1 MTFQERLKQLRK
13 EHGMTQAQLAE
24 KLGVAGGTV
33 AMWETGKRS
42 PNFEMVDSICALFD
56 RRIDYVM
63 GSSDDK
69 TPYRMTEEQQITDG
83 LFQVE
88 DDLTEHALK
97 YARLDEYGRRA
108 VEAIIRVEYERC
120 RTAGE
125 LYPAEACSGVIR
137 ISRRDVEE

>member
-13 EHGMTQAQLAE
+13 EHGMTQMQLAE

-33 AMWETGKRS
+33 AMWETGKRT
-42 PNFEMVDSICALFD
+42 PNFEMVDNICDLFD

-69 TPYRMTEEQQITDG
+69 TPYHMTEEEQIDCA
-83 LFQVE
+83 LAQVE
-88 DDLTEHALK
+88 EDLTEYALK

-120 RTAGE
+120 RSEGS
-125 LYPAEACSGVIR
+125 LYNAEVYSGAIR
-137 ISRRDVEE
+137 ISRTAE